1 MLTQAGAKRIKCCR
15 LVHMYLVWGSV
26 IRVRRLNGGVSAE
39 SARGGNLP
47 GFHSLPG
54 TGPCP
59 QYTHPCQDL
68 PPHPTPTFLIVP
80 QFHEIAFHLKR
91 SARNR
96 QPFHFLIKA
105 KKTASSFDHYCF
117 EQKIFGSSQNFYL
130 RFAPPLLLKLRLDQ
144 IFLQNWL
151 TISNKSNPSDLLG
164 VCTSYR

>member
-68 PPHPTPTFLIVP
+68 RSPRTFLIVP

-96 QPFHFLIKA
+96 QPSHFLIKA
-105 KKTASSFDHYCF
+105 RKTASSFDHYCF

-130 RFAPPLLLKLRLDQ
+130 RFASPLLLKLKLDQ

-151 TISNKSNPSDLLG
+151 TISNKSNPSALLG

>member
-1 MLTQAGAKRIKCCR
+1 MEVSVLKVREEGIYPVFTPYLAPGPALSTPTYVRIC
-15 LVHMYLVWGSV
+15 
-26 IRVRRLNGGVSAE
+26 A
-39 SARGGNLP
+39 P
-47 GFHSLPG
+47 
-54 TGPCP
+54 
-59 QYTHPCQDL
+59 
-68 PPHPTPTFLIVP
+68 PPHPIPSPRTFLIVP

-105 KKTASSFDHYCF
+105 RKTASSFDHYCF
-117 EQKIFGSSQNFYL
+117 EQKIFGSSQNFCL

-151 TISNKSNPSDLLG
+151 TISNKSNPSALLG

>member
-1 MLTQAGAKRIKCCR
+1 MEVSVLKVREEGIYPVFTPYLAPGPALSTPTYVRICA
-15 LVHMYLVWGSV
+15 S
-26 IRVRRLNGGVSAE
+26 
-39 SARGGNLP
+39 
-47 GFHSLPG
+47 
-54 TGPCP
+54 
-59 QYTHPCQDL
+59 
-68 PPHPTPTFLIVP
+68 PPHPTPSPRTFLIVP

-117 EQKIFGSSQNFYL
+117 EQKIFGSSQNYYL

-151 TISNKSNPSDLLG
+151 TISHKSNPSALLG